1 MTKGRERSD
10 HQPQRRA
17 VSGNGQ
23 DRMRPEREPLRPE
36 PVERRGSGASTSPA
50 RTSGNGQA
58 ARKAPERPQY
68 GPPAGSSRMFGQARP
83 VEKSLNFLPSLRRL
97 LGHLAP
103 ERMILILAVLL
114 AVAGVVMN
122 VLGPKILGMATDVI
136 FTGVLGKD
144 LPSGA
149 SKEQVVAE
157 LRAEGNDQF
166 ADMIERLEVIPGLG
180 IDFTQ
185 LAQLLLLALVL
196 YLVASLFLWL
206 QGYLL
211 NGAVQRSIY
220 RLRSLVEEK
229 INRLPLSYFDKQTR
243 GELLSRVT
251 NDIDNIS
258 QTLQQTLSQVL
269 TSLLTVIGVTVMM
282 FVVSPVLAL
291 IALVTIPVS
300 ILVTAL
306 IGKRSQKLFIQQW
319 KSTGELNGHI
329 EEAFTGQSLVKVFG
343 RQREVEEVFAERN
356 RVLFRSSFGAQFVS
370 GLIMPTMFFIGNLN
384 YVAIAVIGGLRVA
397 SGTMTLG
404 DVQAFIQ
411 YTRMFTQPVTQLA
424 SMANVLQSG
433 VASAE
438 RVFEVLD
445 EEEQVPEEARAL
457 NPTCG
462 RVAFEHIWFSY
473 DADTAKGDDPLELPK
488 KRKPLIADLSLVAEP
503 GSTVAIVGP
512 TGAGKTTLVNLI
524 MRFYELDRGRITLDG
539 VDIATVPR
547 SALRSNIGMVLQDT
561 WLFHGT
567 IRDNIAYGRPTASEE
582 EIHAAAEATYV
593 DRFVHAL
600 PDGYDTVLD
609 EEASNISA
617 GEKQLITI
625 ARAFLADPALL
636 ILDEATSSVDTR
648 TEVLVQR
655 AMAALRSDRT
665 SFVIAHRL
673 STIRDADVILV
684 MEDGQI
690 VEQGT
695 HQELLEARGHYFDL
709 YNSQF
714 TAAIEEPEE
723 ERPAV
728 PVGAGPATG
737 RRPF

>member
-1 MTKGRERSD
+1 MTSERERSD

-17 VSGNGQ
+17 VSMSGNGQ
-23 DRMRPEREPLRPE
+23 DQTRPMGGSVSAE
-36 PVERRGSGASTSPA
+36 PVEG
-50 RTSGNGQA
+50 RTSGNGQQV
-58 ARKAPERPQY
+58 RKAPERPKY
-68 GPPAGSSRMFGQARP
+68 GPPASGGGRMFGQARP
-83 VEKSLNFLPSLRRL
+83 VEKSVNFFPSLRRL

-103 ERMILILAVLL
+103 ERMILILVVLL
-114 AVAGVVMN
+114 AVVGIAMN

-136 FTGVLGKD
+136 FTGVIGKN
-144 LPSGA
+144 LQSGA
-149 SKEQVVAE
+149 TKEQVVAA
-157 LRAEGNDQF
+157 LRAEGNDKF
-166 ADMIERLEVIPGLG
+166 ADLVERLNVIPGHG
-180 IDFTQ
+180 IDFTL
-185 LAQLLLLALVL
+185 LAKFLLLALVL
-196 YLVASLFLWL
+196 YVVASLFLWL

-220 RLRSLVEEK
+220 TLRRQVEDK
-229 INRLPLSYFDKQTR
+229 VNKLPLSYFDKQTR

-258 QTLQQTLSQVL
+258 QALQQTLSQLLTSVL
-269 TSLLTVIGVTVMM
+269 TVVGVTVMM
-282 FVVSPVLAL
+282 FLISPVLAL
-291 IALVTIPVS
+291 IALITIPVS
-300 ILVTAL
+300 ILVTAF

-343 RQREVEEVFAERN
+343 RQREVEAVFAERN
-356 RVLFRSSFGAQFVS
+356 STLYGASFGAQFVS

-384 YVAIAVIGGLRVA
+384 YVAIAVVGGLRVA
-397 SGTMTLG
+397 SGTMNLG

-411 YTRMFTQPVTQLA
+411 YTRMFTQPLTQLA
-424 SMANVLQSG
+424 SMANLLQSG

-445 EEEQVPEEARAL
+445 EQEQVPEEASLL

-473 DADTAKGDDPLELPK
+473 DPEQ
-488 KRKPLIADLSLVAEP
+488 PLITDLSLVAEP

-547 SALRSNIGMVLQDT
+547 AALRSNIGMVLQDT

-567 IRDNIAYGRPTASEE
+567 IRENIAYGRPSATEE

-609 EEASNISA
+609 EEASNLSA

-648 TEVLVQR
+648 TEVLVQH
-655 AMAALRSDRT
+655 AMAALRTDRT

-684 MEDGQI
+684 MEDGKI
-690 VEQGT
+690 VEQGN
-695 HQELLEARGHYFDL
+695 HHELLEARGHYFDL

-714 TAAIEEPEE
+714 AAGKEELEE
-723 ERPAV
+723 LRPAV
-728 PVGAGPATG
+728 PVGAGPS
-737 RRPF
+737 RSPRPF